1 MPSSDP
7 GAQPKT
13 GTVGAPGSGRAPGQ
27 PLVLRFAAG
36 HALRGHPPR
45 RRWSGAGRRGS
56 QSSQPRFRRR
66 EARVRC
72 CPGLVSSALT
82 TAPSAFACLEEDGL
96 LLAVALAAALAM
108 LALASV
114 AAWEA
119 LSATGWVPGI
129 L

>member
-1 MPSSDP
+1 
-7 GAQPKT
+7 
-13 GTVGAPGSGRAPGQ
+13 
-27 PLVLRFAAG
+27 
-36 HALRGHPPR
+36 
-45 RRWSGAGRRGS
+45 
-56 QSSQPRFRRR
+56 
-66 EARVRC
+66 
-72 CPGLVSSALT
+72 VSSALT

>member
-1 MPSSDP
+1 M
-7 GAQPKT
+7 
-13 GTVGAPGSGRAPGQ
+13 
-27 PLVLRFAAG
+27 
-36 HALRGHPPR
+36 
-45 RRWSGAGRRGS
+45 
-56 QSSQPRFRRR
+56 
-66 EARVRC
+66 RC

-96 LLAVALAAALAM
+96 LLAVALAAVLAM